1 MIIDSKYSKS
11 FISDNLSD
19 SKYDELLK
27 LAMTVNEHKNLLS
40 KEISENLSAYIDM
53 SFFDFLK
60 LMRNRYKNHISS
72 NFDKQLYQD
81 VFICYQNKFEAIQNN
96 IVFDKITFNN
106 VEFYKRDSKNNKK
119 GDFKKVNTTKEK
131 TNLSICLTYLS
142 RYGND
147 NIINFIND
155 KLLKTDLTKGKI
167 NFYNNILN
175 CVNKFGFDRLF
186 SLSLQKRNRI
196 IDKYKTPIEFK
207 SLTLRGRSRLN
218 HDIITYNENY
228 NSKIKA
234 FINISWL
241 GRGNKLVIPVKYSK
255 KYHGLMNEYHKET
268 PDVEYLICFTNNGKI
283 KINICKDGKR
293 LIPDNKTNY
302 IGIDVNVKHNLF
314 SLSDDTN
321 FDYNRK
327 LLNELTNEL
336 SKIDKLKKNKEYNV
350 GKKKQKLI
358 DSIRNKVKKSNEQ
371 LCSDVCKYLNSIG
384 KNHIVMENLDNV
396 FGKSF
401 VKDSNNNNLNFNRI
415 IKELKISSLKQMIEH
430 ISVKYDISLSTVHS
444 SYTSKAC
451 SKCGCIDDG
460 NRLSQEEFKCV
471 ECGYEDNAD
480 HNAAINIEKRVS
492 STVLRTNLLKQ
503 SKLGNGTYE
512 PKILK
517 REKVKE
523 ILLSFRYNPPLK
535 VDRDIVN
542 MNNFDY
548 I

>member
-207 SLTLRGRSRLN
+207 SLT
-218 HDIITYNENY
+218 D
-228 NSKIKA
+228 
-234 FINISWL
+234 
-241 GRGNKLVIPVKYSK
+241 
-255 KYHGLMNEYHKET
+255 
-268 PDVEYLICFTNNGKI
+268 
-283 KINICKDGKR
+283 
-293 LIPDNKTNY
+293 
-302 IGIDVNVKHNLF
+302 
-314 SLSDDTN
+314 
-321 FDYNRK
+321 RK
-327 LLNELTNEL
+327 
-336 SKIDKLKKNKEYNV
+336 
-350 GKKKQKLI
+350 
-358 DSIRNKVKKSNEQ
+358 
-371 LCSDVCKYLNSIG
+371 
-384 KNHIVMENLDNV
+384 
-396 FGKSF
+396 
-401 VKDSNNNNLNFNRI
+401 
-415 IKELKISSLKQMIEH
+415 
-430 ISVKYDISLSTVHS
+430 
-444 SYTSKAC
+444 
-451 SKCGCIDDG
+451 
-460 NRLSQEEFKCV
+460 
-471 ECGYEDNAD
+471 
-480 HNAAINIEKRVS
+480 
-492 STVLRTNLLKQ
+492 
-503 SKLGNGTYE
+503 
-512 PKILK
+512 
-517 REKVKE
+517 
-523 ILLSFRYNPPLK
+523 
-535 VDRDIVN
+535 
-542 MNNFDY
+542 
-548 I
+548 